1 MPERTLQS
9 RSSKKM
15 GISTP
20 TIKASWRNRIVGSG
34 EADPAQL
41 VANPLNWRVHPR
53 SQRLALAGSLDTVG
67 WVQQI
72 LVNRATGRVVDGHAR
87 VDEAITRH
95 EAFVPVLYVDLDE
108 LEERT
113 VLASLDP
120 IGALATADKTK
131 LEDLLR
137 DLTPTDDGLKALL
150 DDLADRNGIRQL
162 GLTEPDAL
170 PRESELAEIY
180 VQPGDLFKLGEH
192 RLLCGDSTNP
202 ADVARLLGGAEPTLL
217 IADGPYGV
225 RLDSTWRDGLQGP
238 RAGDHFQ
245 SGSGG
250 QHDNNNATR
259 VVLGAHERTL
269 GHKNT
274 TLLGDARVD
283 WSEAFEL
290 VPSLQVGYVW
300 HAGVHAA
307 AVADGLTRIGFEIV
321 SQVIWDKGLFAMGR
335 SWYHW
340 AHEPCWVVRKPGS
353 KVPFLGQR
361 NQATIWRAPSPKMVM
376 GGSTEEKLDHPTQKP
391 VVLSE
396 TPIRNHLKPGE
407 AVYDCFL
414 GSGTSLIA
422 AERLGRRCYG
432 MEIDPKYAQIVINR
446 WEAFT
451 GRKAVRDD

>member
-1 MPERTLQS
+1 MTEQS
-9 RSSKKM
+9 LLKPTKKPR
-15 GISTP
+15 GLTTP
-20 TIKASWRNRIVGSG
+20 WRNRIVGSG

-41 VANPLNWRVHPR
+41 VANPMNWRMHPTG
-53 SQRLALAGSLDTVG
+53 QRRALTGSLDTVG

-72 LVNRATGRVVDGHAR
+72 LVNRGTERVLDGHAR
-87 VDEAITRH
+87 IEEALSRH
-95 EAFVPVLYVDLDE
+95 EALVPVLYIQLTED
-108 LEERT
+108 EERL

-120 IGALATADKTK
+120 IGAMATADKTR
-131 LEDLLR
+131 LEELLR
-137 DLTPTDDGLKALL
+137 DLTPTDEGLKALL

-162 GLTEPDAL
+162 GLTEPDDL
-170 PRESELAEIY
+170 PPGPEQADID
-180 VQPGDLFKLGEH
+180 VQAGDVWQLGDH
-192 RLLCGDSTNP
+192 RLLCGDATNP
-202 ADVARLLGGAEPTLL
+202 DDVARLLDGAEPTLL
-217 IADGPYGV
+217 SVDPPYGV
-225 RLDSTWRDGLQGP
+225 SLDPTWRDGLQSP
-238 RAGDHFQ
+238 REGDHFQ
-245 SGSGG
+245 SGIDG

-259 VVLGAHERTL
+259 AVLGAHGRTV

-300 HAGVHAA
+300 HAGVHGA
-307 AVADGLTRIGFEIV
+307 AVADGLTRIGFDII
-321 SQVIWDKGLFAMGR
+321 SQIIWDKGLFAMGR

-340 AHEPCWVVRKPGS
+340 IHEPCWLVRKPGS

-376 GGSTEEKLDHPTQKP
+376 GGSTEEKFDHPTQKP

-396 TPIRNHLKPGE
+396 APIRNHLQRGE

-414 GSGTSLIA
+414 GSGTTLIA